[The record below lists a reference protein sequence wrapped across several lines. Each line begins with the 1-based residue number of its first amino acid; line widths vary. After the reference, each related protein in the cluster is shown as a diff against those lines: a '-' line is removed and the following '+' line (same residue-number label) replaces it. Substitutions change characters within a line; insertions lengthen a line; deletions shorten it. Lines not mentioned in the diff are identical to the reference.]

1 MEIVAGAVFSSFS
14 SQSWSVF
21 LVAVFKCQLNWVEIG
36 SDLLVFDANIDALE
50 KAVVLDGSVPYRAI
64 VAEFT

>member
-1 MEIVAGAVFSSFS
+1 
-14 SQSWSVF
+14 
-21 LVAVFKCQLNWVEIG
+21 
-36 SDLLVFDANIDALE
+36 VFDANIDALE